1 MDTRLRQT
9 PFPIPSL
16 AFLSKNFNDGEHEA
30 TDDQLLAPSF
40 GSLGLKHG
48 PETETFDPS
57 PTRHRI
63 QEKQRQRKVFAI
75 ILSSLSPFICF
86 ALHSFNNLHY
96 LGMIPRTALILFN
109 LSHPL
114 S

>member
-16 AFLSKNFNDGEHEA
+16 AFLSKNFSDGEHEA
-30 TDDQLLAPSF
+30 TDDQLLRPSF
-40 GSLGLKHG
+40 GSLGLQHG
-48 PETETFDPS
+48 PETETFDLS
-57 PTRHRI
+57 PTRLRI
-63 QEKQRQRKVFAI
+63 QEKQRQRKVFAV
-75 ILSSLSPFICF
+75 ILPSLSPFVCF
-86 ALHSFNNLHY
+86 ALHSSNNLHY
-96 LGMIPRTALILFN
+96 IVMIPRTAPILFN